1 MGKVGTFA
9 SQVGEFGF
17 TQAGMLEQMKSMVD
31 SYISKELVQDIPTGK
46 HCCHYFLVVSACII
60 VFMYSNSLVPS
71 WGAGWSVESGK
82 ECICMWCTYSDV
94 SPRYNNV
101 LDFQKS
107 H

>member
-17 TQAGMLEQMKSMVD
+17 TQAGMVEQMKSMVD

-46 HCCHYFLVVSACII
+46 HCCLVISACII

-71 WGAGWSVESGK
+71 WGAGWSVEPGK
-82 ECICMWCTYSDV
+82 EDICMWCTHSDV
-94 SPRYNNV
+94 SHNV
-101 LDFQKS
+101 LDFQKC